1 MAFLYCNDQVE
12 TGASFKNVYSICSF
26 LDDFDGGNVS
36 QKRLNMLS
44 SRPFFDIKVCENF
57 NDGVLN
63 NNIFIIIKVEQ
74 SHR

>member
-1 MAFLYCNDQVE
+1 M
-12 TGASFKNVYSICSF
+12 TRT

-36 QKRLNMLS
+36 QNRLNKLS
-44 SRPFFDIKVCENF
+44 SHPYFDIEVCENF